1 MRLEIKW
8 RYFYNVCLMSM
19 NGYYL
24 FRLLKEIKGLMI
36 CG

>member
-8 RYFYNVCLMSM
+8 RYFYNACLMSM

-24 FRLLKEIKGLMI
+24 FRLLEVTKELMI